1 MLQER
6 VEKLLEEAFQE
17 NESLFLISLTIND
30 QNHILVIIDGDKG
43 VSVNDCIAVS
53 RKIEHNI
60 DREEED
66 FSLEVAS
73 AGVSE
78 PLKFPRQF
86 RKNIGRNLEVRTN
99 SNKFEGNL
107 VDVSTTGIV
116 LSWET
121 REPKPVGKGKITVN
135 KEAAIAFQ
143 EIEEARVVI
152 TF

>member
-1 MLQER
+1 MLKER
-6 VEKLLEEAFQE
+6 VKELLKEAFEE
-17 NESLFLISLTIND
+17 NESLFLISLKIDD
-30 QNHILVIIDGDKG
+30 QNHILIVIDGDKG

-60 DREEED
+60 DREEID
-66 FSLEVAS
+66 FSLEVTS

-78 PLKFPRQF
+78 PLKLPRQYK
-86 RKNIGRNLEVRTN
+86 KNIGRNLEVRTN

-107 VDVSTTGIV
+107 VAVNEDGIV
-116 LSWET
+116 LSWQA

-135 KEAAIAFQ
+135 KETNIAFQ
-143 EIEEARVVI
+143 DIEVAKVVI